1 MIDRNVVLAKV
12 DIIRRSLY
20 RIQTKTEKDPNRFDD
35 PDIQNIFV
43 LNLQRAIQA
52 AVDLWAHVIAEEEL
66 GLPGSLRDIFQLLH
80 EAGILPKV
88 ISKQMQRMVIFRNI
102 AIHEYKNLD
111 LAVLKRILTDPIGD
125 LIRFER
131 AILQGMT
138 K

>member
-1 MIDRNVVLAKV
+1 
-12 DIIRRSLY
+12 
-20 RIQTKTEKDPNRFDD
+20 
-35 PDIQNIFV
+35 
-43 LNLQRAIQA
+43 
-52 AVDLWAHVIAEEEL
+52 
-66 GLPGSLRDIFQLLH
+66 
-80 EAGILPKV
+80 
-88 ISKQMQRMVIFRNI
+88 MQRMVIFRNI